1 MNAAAFPASMF
12 KAYDIRGR
20 IPDGL
25 NAQFAKALGRALGA
39 LALESGVRT
48 LVLGRD
54 GRLSGPELLDALAD
68 GIQERG
74 VDVIDLGLVPTPL
87 VYFACAVLQTG
98 SGVAV
103 TGSHNPPEYN
113 GFKMMMAGDTLSGD
127 AITALRG
134 RMLADDGQLAASRGR
149 RESRDIAGEYQS
161 RIVGDVRL
169 SRPLRI
175 VVDAGNGVAGG
186 VAPALYRAMGCEV
199 TELFCEVDG
208 NFPNHH
214 PDPADPHNL
223 EDLQQ
228 ALKATGA
235 DLGLAFDGDG
245 DRLGVVTPNG
255 QIIWPDRQMI
265 LFARD
270 VLQRQPGATILFDV
284 KCSRLLGEAIE
295 QAGGKPLMWQT
306 GHSLIK
312 KKLRETGAPLAGE
325 MSGHVFFKE
334 RWFGFDDGLYTGA
347 RLLEILSREAHP
359 GQALEA
365 LPDAQST
372 PELKISVPEGQAHAM
387 VARLQERA
395 SEFFGDAQRCITI
408 DGLRVEYAD
417 GFGLVRASNTTPV
430 LVLRFEGQDQAAIA
444 RIQAGFRA
452 ALKSLDLT
460 EMPF

>member
-1 MNAAAFPASMF
+1 MNAVFPSSMF

-25 NAQFAKALGRALGA
+25 NTDFARALGRALGG
-39 LALESGVRT
+39 LALDSGVST
-48 LVLGRD
+48 LILGRD

-68 GIQERG
+68 GIQQRG
-74 VDVIDLGLVPTPL
+74 IHVIDLGLVPTPL

-113 GFKMMMAGDTLSGD
+113 GFKMMMAGDTLSGE
-127 AITALRG
+127 AISQLRE
-134 RMLADDGQLAASRGR
+134 RMLNDEGEVAPQRGS
-149 RESRDIAGEYQS
+149 RESYDIQGDYRS

-186 VAPALYRAMGCEV
+186 VAPDLYRAMGCEV

-223 EDLQQ
+223 LDLQQ
-228 ALKATGA
+228 ALKSTGA

-245 DRLGVVTPNG
+245 DRLGVVTPSG

-284 KCSRLLGEAIE
+284 KCSRLLGEAIA
-295 QAGGKPLMWQT
+295 QAGGQPLMWQT

-359 GQALEA
+359 GLTLEA

-372 PELKISVPEGQAHAM
+372 PELKISVPEGQAHAL
-387 VARLQERA
+387 VERLQEQA
-395 SEFFGDAQRCITI
+395 KQFFADAQRCITI

-430 LVLRFEGQDQAAIA
+430 LVLRFEGQDLEAIS
-444 RIQAGFRA
+444 RIQSGFRL
-452 ALKSLDLT
+452 ALASLGLT
-460 EMPF
+460 QLPF